1 MIICGG
7 REIIFQNG
15 LRAIF
20 SDGQPFHPPTET
32 KIKAAQAGKRE
43 KGFYEYN

>member
-1 MIICGG
+1 MIIRGG

-32 KIKAAQAGKRE
+32 RIKAAQAGKRE
-43 KGFYEYN
+43 KGFHEYN